1 MPFFFPPQ
9 DATIVSNVD
18 YYIHS
23 FHAYRTLGPLPILV
37 MLVLYIAIYG
47 MTFYFHQ
54 LLIVVES
61 RRLDV
66 QIPSVVDDMFKIS
79 IVDLVPWFDRKGR
92 PGGDY
97 LQKYSRSFLARPQL
111 ALGLLLAGT
120 GLDIVDLALISSASF
135 TAGLHFSFSLVPA
148 GTYQAFT

>member
-54 LLIVVES
+54 LLSVVES

-79 IVDLVPWFDRKGR
+79 STWC
-92 PGGDY
+92 
-97 LQKYSRSFLARPQL
+97 
-111 ALGLLLAGT
+111 LGLTGRGVLAATAYKNPARVSSLDPTLLWVCF
-120 GLDIVDLALISSASF
+120 LQV
-135 TAGLHFSFSLVPA
+135 LVW
-148 GTYQAFT
+148 TLST

>member
-79 IVDLVPWFDRKGR
+79 STWC
-92 PGGDY
+92 
-97 LQKYSRSFLARPQL
+97 
-111 ALGLLLAGT
+111 LGLTGRGVLAAT
-120 GLDIVDLALISSASF
+120 TYKN
-135 TAGLHFSFSLVPA
+135 TAGVSSLDPSLHWVCFLQVLVW
-148 GTYQAFT
+148 TLST